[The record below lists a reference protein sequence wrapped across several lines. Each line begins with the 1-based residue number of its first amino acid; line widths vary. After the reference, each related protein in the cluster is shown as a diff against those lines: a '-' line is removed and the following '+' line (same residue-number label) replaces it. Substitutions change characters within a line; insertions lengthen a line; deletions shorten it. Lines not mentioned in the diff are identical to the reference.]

1 MHLIHLHLSL
11 IFLLRNSYVFCV
23 ENLHR
28 NRTSNINQFSSF
40 LFVKIL
46 SNKCSLFTMPSAYLG
61 EQSMPSAAIR
71 RRNFPIGVLLLFRSR
86 LRTSFDLGNSSGEP
100 SASLKKLFYIQQTYK
115 MGTTNAF
122 YGITNKIREAKV
134 NK

>member
-1 MHLIHLHLSL
+1 
-11 IFLLRNSYVFCV
+11 
-23 ENLHR
+23 
-28 NRTSNINQFSSF
+28 
-40 LFVKIL
+40 
-46 SNKCSLFTMPSAYLG
+46 MPSAYLG